1 MNNYRI
7 DNLQYSNWSKEIFQ
21 INNEAKLDAV
31 HVSIAYH
38 EDFNEVK
45 KNVEAWNK
53 YFLDYKNLIFHG
65 KTFKDIEKAHQE
77 KKTAIFFGFQNCSP
91 IEDDISL
98 VEKVHNLGARF
109 MQLTYNNQSLLATGC
124 YEKNDSGVTRM
135 GKEVIKEM
143 NKIGLV
149 VDMSH
154 SAEKST
160 FDAIELSTKPIA
172 ITHANPSFWFAA
184 KRNKSNELLKALA
197 SSKGMLGL
205 SLYPHHLKDTSK
217 SLFKG
222 MVRINEQAA
231 HSNSFLSGRSILL
244 SKGAKSDSIPGLEI
258 FTNDVKAT
266 HSASVAQVDDE
277 QIFYLGT
284 RCLNRSEAERIIV
297 EGFLEPLSRIM
308 SYQVRAWLAN
318 IIESKWMNTELTINM
333 DDQLKSIVEVEET
346 RYNENEEVEQHYK
359 YR

>member
-7 DNLQYSNWSKEIFQ
+7 DNLQYCNWSKEIFQ
-21 INNEAKLDAV
+21 INYEAKLDAV
-31 HVSIAYH
+31 HVTIAYH

-45 KNVEAWNK
+45 KNVEVWNK
-53 YFLDYKNLIFHG
+53 HFQDYKNLIFHG

-98 VEKVHNLGARF
+98 VEEVYKMGARF

-172 ITHANPSFWFAA
+172 ITHANPTFWFAA

-205 SLYPHHLKDTSK
+205 SLYPHHLKDTSNCTLE
-217 SLFKG
+217 SFCE
-222 MVRINEQAA
+222 MAA
-231 HSNSFLSGRSILL
+231 KTAELMGVKQVGIGSDLCIGHPDSVVEWMRNGSWTKTKDYGEGSSKNPNFPTQPKWFEDARGCLL
-244 SKGAKSDSIPGLEI
+244 YTSD
-258 FTNDVKAT
+258 A
-266 HSASVAQVDDE
+266 ADE
-277 QIFYLGT
+277 
-284 RCLNRSEAERIIV
+284 
-297 EGFLEPLSRIM
+297 
-308 SYQVRAWLAN
+308 
-318 IIESKWMNTELTINM
+318 
-333 DDQLKSIVEVEET
+333 
-346 RYNENEEVEQHYK
+346 
-359 YR
+359 

>member
-1 MNNYRI
+1 MKNYRI
-7 DNLQYSNWSKEIFQ
+7 DNLQYCKWSKEIFQ

-31 HVSIAYH
+31 HVTIAYH

-53 YFLDYKNLIFHG
+53 HFQDYKNLIFHG

-77 KKTAIFFGFQNCSP
+77 KKTAIFFGFLNCSP

-98 VEKVHNLGARF
+98 VEEVYKMGARF

-143 NKIGLV
+143 NKMGLV

-205 SLYPHHLKDTSK
+205 SLYPHHLKNTSNCTLE
-217 SLFKG
+217 SFCE
-222 MVRINEQAA
+222 MAA
-231 HSNSFLSGRSILL
+231 KTAELMGVKHIGIGSDLCIGHPNSVVAWMRNGTWTKAKDYGEGS
-244 SKGAKSDSIPGLEI
+244 SKNPKFPKQPNWIEDARGFENLENGLKKVG
-258 FTNDVKAT
+258 F
-266 HSASVAQVDDE
+266 Q
-277 QIFYLGT
+277 
-284 RCLNRSEAERIIV
+284 EAEVNDILGNNWYNFYR
-297 EGFLEPLSRIM
+297 GM
-308 SYQVRAWLAN
+308 SN
-318 IIESKWMNTELTINM
+318 
-333 DDQLKSIVEVEET
+333 
-346 RYNENEEVEQHYK
+346 
-359 YR
+359 